1 MPPSH
6 IPQSNLIDRLH
17 YPLVA
22 ADLVQ
27 PDSAQP
33 LQLGC
38 VELDFEDLSAFEQVR
53 DQYSGLGIKFAGAIA
68 LQPSNPAFLPRS
80 GSVVLMPMT
89 NGLSL
94 SAYLYRTAQTVGA
107 FVTGTKQVRLTAFNR
122 EGKVIAQ
129 SDTGA
134 RQYVQEQRQTVD
146 PLPQRK
152 LELTAGGIARVEFAS
167 DAPFTMD
174 DFFCG

>member
-6 IPQSNLIDRLH
+6 TPQSNLISQLH
-17 YPLVA
+17 RPA
-22 ADLVQ
+22 IGFIQ
-27 PDSAQP
+27 PDAAQP
-33 LQLGC
+33 LQLSRIK
-38 VELDFEDLSAFEQVR
+38 LDFEDLSAFEQVR

-68 LQPSNPAFLPRS
+68 LQPSNPAFLPHS
-80 GSVVLMPMT
+80 GSVVLMPLT

-94 SAYLYRTAQTVGA
+94 GVYLYRTSQTVGA
-107 FVTGTKQVRLTAFNR
+107 FVTGTKQVRLTAFDAND
-122 EGKVIAQ
+122 KVIAQ
-129 SDTGA
+129 SNTGA

-146 PLPQRK
+146 PLPQHK
-152 LELTAGGIARVEFAS
+152 LELTAVGIARVEFAS

>member
-1 MPPSH
+1 LHCPAVSAG
-6 IPQSNLIDRLH
+6 LI
-17 YPLVA
+17 
-22 ADLVQ
+22 Q
-27 PDSAQP
+27 PEPAQP
-33 LQLGC
+33 LQLGR
-38 VELDFEDLSAFEQVR
+38 VELNFEDLSAFEQVR
-53 DQYSGLGIKFAGAIA
+53 DQYSELGIKFAGAIA

-94 SAYLYRTAQTVGA
+94 DVYFYRATQTVGA
-107 FVTGTKQVRLTAFNR
+107 FVTGTKQVRLTAFDAD
-122 EGKVIAQ
+122 GKVIAQ

-146 PLPQRK
+146 PLPQHK
-152 LELTAGGIARVEFAS
+152 LELTAVGITRVKFAS
-167 DAPFTMD
+167 DTPFTLD

>member
-6 IPQSNLIDRLH
+6 TPQSNLIS
-17 YPLVA
+17 PLRRPA
-22 ADLVQ
+22 IGFIQ
-27 PDSAQP
+27 PDVAQP
-33 LQLGC
+33 LQLSRT
-38 VELDFEDLSAFEQVR
+38 ELDFEDLSAFEQVR

-68 LQPSNPAFLPRS
+68 LQPSNPAFVPHS

-94 SAYLYRTAQTVGA
+94 GVYLYRTTQTVGA
-107 FVTGTKQVRLTAFNR
+107 FVTGTKQVRLTAFDAND
-122 EGKVIAQ
+122 KVIAQ
-129 SDTGA
+129 SNTGA

-146 PLPQRK
+146 PLPQHK
-152 LELTAGGIARVEFAS
+152 LELTALGIARVEFAS
-167 DAPFTMD
+167 DAPFTVD